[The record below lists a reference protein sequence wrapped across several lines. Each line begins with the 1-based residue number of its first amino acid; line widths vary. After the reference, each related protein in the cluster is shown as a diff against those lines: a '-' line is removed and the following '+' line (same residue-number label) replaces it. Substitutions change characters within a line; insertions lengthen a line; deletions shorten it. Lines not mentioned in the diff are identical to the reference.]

1 MKTNP
6 FQFGG
11 LVDDPYFIDRKE
23 ELSEIKISLAHGQNM
38 VIYAPRR
45 YGKTS
50 LIKRV
55 AREME
60 ANGHPVVYLDFFR
73 VYSKLRFIELYS
85 QIILSKQTGGIE
97 TALKWFKSQVSGLTP
112 TVSLNQDGEPVFG
125 IGYLQGRPTSED
137 IIQILKLPEKLYSG
151 KQVVVIFDEFQEIA
165 QLNGESFE
173 KEIRSVT
180 QEQNNVSYVFMGSK
194 THMILD
200 MFNQKE
206 RAFYQSSKLYPL
218 GKIPVIEI
226 KLFITKGFLQ
236 SELTLNDDILGLIL
250 DWTEN
255 IPYYVQFLAAEL
267 FTWSQGSDQISEE
280 DLILVMERILNRQN
294 DYYTELMDKISSN
307 QKNVLRALSEQKT
320 EILSKSIADQYFLSS
335 PSSTQRAL
343 SGMMKLGVIEKQGST
358 YTFSDPFFKK
368 YLVSRYYKG

>member
-1 MKTNP
+1 METNP

-23 ELSEIKISLAHGQNM
+23 ELSEIKISLAQRQNM

-73 VYSKLRFIELYS
+73 VYSKFRFIELYS

-97 TALKWFKSQVSGLTP
+97 KALKWFKAQVSGLTP
-112 TVSLNQDGEPVFG
+112 TVSLNQEGEPVFG
-125 IGYLQGRPTSED
+125 MGYLQGKPTSED

-151 KQVVVIFDEFQEIA
+151 KQVVVVFDEFQEISG
-165 QLNGESFE
+165 LNGESFE
-173 KEIRSVT
+173 KEIRSVI
-180 QEQNNVSYVFMGSK
+180 QEQNHVSYVFMGNK
-194 THMILD
+194 THLMLD

-206 RAFYQSSKLYPL
+206 RAFYQSAKLYPL
-218 GKIPVIEI
+218 GKIPLIEMR
-226 KLFITKGFLQ
+226 KFVSQGFLQ
-236 SELTLNDDILGLIL
+236 LGINLNNDILELLL

-267 FTWSQGSDQISEE
+267 FTLSQDSDEISKE
-280 DLILVMERILNRQN
+280 DLAKVMERILDRQN
-294 DYYTELMDKISSN
+294 DFYTELMEKISSN
-307 QKNVLRALSEQKT
+307 QKKVLRALSDENT
-320 EILSKSIADQYFLSS
+320 EILSKSIADRYFLST
-335 PSSTQRAL
+335 PSSTQRSL
-343 SGMMKLGVIEKQGST
+343 SGMMQLGVIEKQGSA
-358 YTFSDPFFKK
+358 YTFSDPFFRK
-368 YLVSRYYKG
+368 YLASRYFL

>member
-23 ELSEIKISLAHGQNM
+23 ELSEIKISLAQGQNM

-73 VYSKLRFIELYS
+73 VYSKSRFIELYS

-97 TALKWFKSQVSGLTP
+97 KALKWFKAQVTGLTP

-125 IGYLQGRPTSED
+125 IGYLQRKPTSED

-151 KQVVVIFDEFQEIA
+151 RQVVVIFDEFQEIIR
-165 QLNGESFE
+165 LNGESFE

-180 QEQNNVSYVFMGSK
+180 QEQSHVSYVFMGSK
-194 THMILD
+194 THLMLD
-200 MFNQKE
+200 MFSQKE
-206 RAFYQSSKLYPL
+206 RAFYQSAKLYPL
-218 GKIPVIEI
+218 GKIPLVEMS
-226 KLFITKGFLQ
+226 KFITQGFLQ
-236 SELTLNDDILGLIL
+236 SGLILKDDILALIFDL
-250 DWTEN
+250 TEN

-267 FTWSQGSDQISEE
+267 FTWSQDSDQISEK
-280 DLILVMERILNRQN
+280 DLMLVMECILNRQN
-294 DYYTELMDKISSN
+294 DFYTELMDRISSN
-307 QKNVLRALSEQKT
+307 QKKVLRALSDQKT
-320 EILSKSIADQYFLSS
+320 EILSKSVADQYFLSA

-343 SGMMKLGVIEKQGST
+343 SGMMKPGVIEKQGSA
-358 YTFSDPFFKK
+358 YTFSDPFFRK
-368 YLVSRYYKG
+368 YLVSRYWG